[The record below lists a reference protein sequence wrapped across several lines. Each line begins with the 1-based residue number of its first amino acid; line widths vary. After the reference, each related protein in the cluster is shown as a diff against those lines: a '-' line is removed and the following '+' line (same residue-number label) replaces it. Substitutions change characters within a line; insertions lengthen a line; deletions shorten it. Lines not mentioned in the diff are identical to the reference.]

1 MNLVSSLVVGA
12 LQRGKEEGIC
22 IISIVGRCSTSSQPV
37 HTRRMCDIKDPLR
50 QTCCVEGGKG
60 RRCLGLITSELCFQL
75 VGIHEACGAL
85 CGFLGVPRTQHTSLA
100 PALSLMLSL
109 SISLSLQPT
118 HKMQSGDGA
127 PTISLQLVPKMLAPL
142 ASLWVPHAYVVSF
155 KLETDENLLIVKA
168 RDSLNK
174 YKHKVR
180 HLPLSFPSL
189 ISLSNATFVFLP
201 GTAGDCQRAADTQT
215 SRCLCHSNGF
225 I

>member
-12 LQRGKEEGIC
+12 LQGGKEEGIC

-50 QTCCVEGGKG
+50 QSMLCGRKEG

-75 VGIHEACGAL
+75 VGIHAACGAL
-85 CGFLGVPRTQHTSLA
+85 CGLLGVPRTQHTSLA
-100 PALSLMLSL
+100 LALSLML
-109 SISLSLQPT
+109 SLSLQPT

-180 HLPLSFPSL
+180 HLPHPFFPLSP
-189 ISLSNATFVFLP
+189 LSV
-201 GTAGDCQRAADTQT
+201 
-215 SRCLCHSNGF
+215 
-225 I
+225 